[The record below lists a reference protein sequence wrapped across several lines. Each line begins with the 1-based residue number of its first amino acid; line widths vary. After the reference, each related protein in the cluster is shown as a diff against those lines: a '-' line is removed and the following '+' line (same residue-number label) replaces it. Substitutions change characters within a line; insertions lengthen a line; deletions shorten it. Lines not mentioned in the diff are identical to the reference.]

1 MPHGLLKLV
10 LYDARPDSPTRGV
23 LREVYLGRPDHYGL
37 LRIPT
42 GVWYGFTA
50 ANDEPALICNCAD
63 LPHDPGE
70 GERLLADTK
79 DIPYTWG

>member
-10 LYDARPDSPTRGV
+10 LYDARPGSPTSGV
-23 LREVYLGRPDHYGL
+23 LRELRLGRPDHYGL

-50 ANDEPALICNCAD
+50 ATDEPALICNCAD
-63 LPHDPGE
+63 LPHDPEE
-70 GERLLADTK
+70 GEHLPADTK
-79 DIPYTWG
+79 DIPYSWD